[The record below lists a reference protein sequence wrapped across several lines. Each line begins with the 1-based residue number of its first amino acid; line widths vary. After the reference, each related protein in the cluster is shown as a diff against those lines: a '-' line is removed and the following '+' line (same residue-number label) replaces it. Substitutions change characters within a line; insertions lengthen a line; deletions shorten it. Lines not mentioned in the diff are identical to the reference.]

1 MFKINNFFAYWIFFD
16 TFTNTFTLLNR
27 AKIKIDKKIDL
38 ISQ

>member
-1 MFKINNFFAYWIFFD
+1 MFKINNFFAHWIFFD
-16 TFTNTFTLLNR
+16 TFTILSNR